1 MNHGGARATMIG
13 KTSGASLRPQN
24 PTGGRPQL
32 PQQHSIQDLQY
43 ALGQTGGGGG
53 GMMMNGMN
61 GMNGMQPGGGMAG
74 GMGQLPPGVGRDMMM
89 SMAMMRNGS
98 QGMGRGRQ

>member
-53 GMMMNGMN
+53 MMMNGMN

-74 GMGQLPPGVGRDMMM
+74 GIGQLPPVGRDMIM
-89 SMAMMRNGS
+89 SMTMMRNGS